1 MKDVAA
7 STMADDLKRL
17 GIDPLKPPPLNKL
30 SPDVL
35 RKVMV
40 TFTKSLGVKCEFCHD
55 QNNFKA
61 PTPHKKVAAGM
72 WQHFV
77 LEMRLDGGGPLYC
90 DSCHSG
96 KAEFLDRHDN
106 KALQGWMEANYVKKL
121 KRADK
126 KEHSCDLCPRRPVRG
141 EIPPSVGDEVED
153 RQGVGGT
160 VFPTFSRVCIAI
172 KHSFLTRVR
181 VFSRLNTVQ
190 GLTQRQQ
197 MVLDFIRS
205 SIADRGYPPTLRE
218 IGARMGIRSTNG
230 VNDHLRALERKG
242 YLTREDMKSRALR
255 PTTHHDVAQHLGN
268 AANGDGASND
278 STHSSQERF
287 GVGGTTFEDVVEIQV
302 LGRVAAGLPLFAEE
316 HVIDTV
322 RVDRGLL
329 KGGREVFGLRV
340 HGDSMIDAGIL
351 NGDYIFVRKQLT
363 ASRGD
368 IVVALIGDEAT
379 VKYYFPEKDYVRFQP
394 ANKAMAPI
402 LVRAVDFKPTMLL
415 GVVVGVFRR
424 L

>member
-1 MKDVAA
+1 MF
-7 STMADDLKRL
+7 ST
-17 GIDPLKPPPLNKL
+17 LN
-30 SPDVL
+30 
-35 RKVMV
+35 
-40 TFTKSLGVKCEFCHD
+40 
-55 QNNFKA
+55 N
-61 PTPHKKVAAGM
+61 
-72 WQHFV
+72 
-77 LEMRLDGGGPLYC
+77 
-90 DSCHSG
+90 
-96 KAEFLDRHDN
+96 
-106 KALQGWMEANYVKKL
+106 
-121 KRADK
+121 
-126 KEHSCDLCPRRPVRG
+126 
-141 EIPPSVGDEVED
+141 
-153 RQGVGGT
+153 
-160 VFPTFSRVCIAI
+160 
-172 KHSFLTRVR
+172 
-181 VFSRLNTVQ
+181 VQ

-197 MVLDFIRS
+197 MVLDFIRQ

-255 PTTHHDVAQHLGN
+255 PTAHAN
-268 AANGDGASND
+268 SSNGDSARGPGSVTKLGAHERGTNAND
-278 STHSSQERF
+278 SDA
-287 GVGGTTFEDVVEIQV
+287 DVIDVQI

-340 HGDSMIDAGIL
+340 HGDSMIEAGIL

-363 ASRGD
+363 ANRGD

>member
-1 MKDVAA
+1 
-7 STMADDLKRL
+7 
-17 GIDPLKPPPLNKL
+17 
-30 SPDVL
+30 
-35 RKVMV
+35 
-40 TFTKSLGVKCEFCHD
+40 
-55 QNNFKA
+55 
-61 PTPHKKVAAGM
+61 
-72 WQHFV
+72 
-77 LEMRLDGGGPLYC
+77 
-90 DSCHSG
+90 
-96 KAEFLDRHDN
+96 
-106 KALQGWMEANYVKKL
+106 
-121 KRADK
+121 
-126 KEHSCDLCPRRPVRG
+126 
-141 EIPPSVGDEVED
+141 
-153 RQGVGGT
+153 
-160 VFPTFSRVCIAI
+160 
-172 KHSFLTRVR
+172 
-181 VFSRLNTVQ
+181 
-190 GLTQRQQ
+190 
-197 MVLDFIRS
+197 MVLDFIRQ
-205 SIADRGYPPTLRE
+205 SISDRGYPPTLRE

-255 PTTHHDVAQHLGN
+255 PTSSGDVPHHLTSGN
-268 AANGDGASND
+268 LAASND
-278 STHSSQERF
+278 STARVPYED
-287 GVGGTTFEDVVEIQV
+287 EDVVEVQV
-302 LGRVAAGLPLFAEE
+302 LGRVAAGLPLFADE
-316 HVIDTV
+316 HVIDSV

-363 ASRGD
+363 ASRGE

>member
-1 MKDVAA
+1 
-7 STMADDLKRL
+7 
-17 GIDPLKPPPLNKL
+17 
-30 SPDVL
+30 
-35 RKVMV
+35 
-40 TFTKSLGVKCEFCHD
+40 
-55 QNNFKA
+55 
-61 PTPHKKVAAGM
+61 
-72 WQHFV
+72 
-77 LEMRLDGGGPLYC
+77 
-90 DSCHSG
+90 
-96 KAEFLDRHDN
+96 
-106 KALQGWMEANYVKKL
+106 
-121 KRADK
+121 
-126 KEHSCDLCPRRPVRG
+126 
-141 EIPPSVGDEVED
+141 
-153 RQGVGGT
+153 
-160 VFPTFSRVCIAI
+160 
-172 KHSFLTRVR
+172 
-181 VFSRLNTVQ
+181 
-190 GLTQRQQ
+190 
-197 MVLDFIRS
+197 MVLDFIRQ
-205 SIADRGYPPTLRE
+205 SISDRGYPPTLRE

-255 PTTHHDVAQHLGN
+255 PTTTHDVVTQLDPDSRGA
-268 AANGDGASND
+268 GASND
-278 STHSSQERF
+278 SRAF
-287 GVGGTTFEDVVEIQV
+287 GADSRAVDEDIVEIQV

>member
-1 MKDVAA
+1 
-7 STMADDLKRL
+7 
-17 GIDPLKPPPLNKL
+17 
-30 SPDVL
+30 
-35 RKVMV
+35 
-40 TFTKSLGVKCEFCHD
+40 
-55 QNNFKA
+55 
-61 PTPHKKVAAGM
+61 
-72 WQHFV
+72 
-77 LEMRLDGGGPLYC
+77 
-90 DSCHSG
+90 
-96 KAEFLDRHDN
+96 
-106 KALQGWMEANYVKKL
+106 
-121 KRADK
+121 
-126 KEHSCDLCPRRPVRG
+126 
-141 EIPPSVGDEVED
+141 
-153 RQGVGGT
+153 
-160 VFPTFSRVCIAI
+160 
-172 KHSFLTRVR
+172 
-181 VFSRLNTVQ
+181 
-190 GLTQRQQ
+190 
-197 MVLDFIRS
+197 MVLDFIRQ

-255 PTTHHDVAQHLGN
+255 PTAHANSNADPSEAQGATALGSLPPLS
-268 AANGDGASND
+268 DD
-278 STHSSQERF
+278 
-287 GVGGTTFEDVVEIQV
+287 EDVIDVQV

-340 HGDSMIDAGIL
+340 HGDSMIEAGIL

-363 ASRGD
+363 ANRGD

-379 VKYYFPEKDYVRFQP
+379 VKYYYPEKDYVRFQP

>member
-1 MKDVAA
+1 
-7 STMADDLKRL
+7 
-17 GIDPLKPPPLNKL
+17 
-30 SPDVL
+30 
-35 RKVMV
+35 
-40 TFTKSLGVKCEFCHD
+40 
-55 QNNFKA
+55 
-61 PTPHKKVAAGM
+61 
-72 WQHFV
+72 
-77 LEMRLDGGGPLYC
+77 
-90 DSCHSG
+90 
-96 KAEFLDRHDN
+96 
-106 KALQGWMEANYVKKL
+106 
-121 KRADK
+121 
-126 KEHSCDLCPRRPVRG
+126 
-141 EIPPSVGDEVED
+141 
-153 RQGVGGT
+153 
-160 VFPTFSRVCIAI
+160 
-172 KHSFLTRVR
+172 
-181 VFSRLNTVQ
+181 
-190 GLTQRQQ
+190 
-197 MVLDFIRS
+197 MVLDFIRQ

-255 PTTHHDVAQHLGN
+255 PTAHANSNADPAEARADGGGVPGLPSLSDDDDVI
-268 AANGDGASND
+268 
-278 STHSSQERF
+278 
-287 GVGGTTFEDVVEIQV
+287 DVQV

-340 HGDSMIDAGIL
+340 HGDSMIEAGIL

-363 ASRGD
+363 ANRGD

-379 VKYYFPEKDYVRFQP
+379 VKYYYPEKDYVRFQP